1 MLGKKFSSPKPRPM
15 LYPNIKS
22 RIFTIAF
29 LALVTQLFF
38 AACSA
43 DSNRVATPTIPTA
56 SFPIAENVLHK
67 KEVVPKQYYVVEQPV
82 IAGDYFE
89 FIETVIAHLDTST
102 TYPIDEYVLMRANP
116 WLIENLAATDY
127 YVAKE
132 KGVFLEDPKAVE
144 ILGVGD
150 SLLIPNSDEVRDI
163 RDRMAKTV
171 IDVNIPEFVLRI
183 KEGAE
188 IVHQCSVRV
197 GKDTQRYLAMAGR
210 DVDLRTQPGV
220 GTITRIN
227 RDAAYINPRNNKRY
241 SVTRRDDKKVTQL
254 PRIPWLE
261 PTINGQRFGQ
271 LIHPTTNV
279 GTLGKAYSN
288 GCIGTSEADA
298 WRIYFHAPLGTKVQ
312 LRYDLNII
320 NQAND
325 TIQLKDIYPGFKKTK
340 HKVPVYASFYTDI
353 FKSFFAKEKEVLPE
367 DYCGCDLE

>member
-1 MLGKKFSSPKPRPM
+1 MPM
-15 LYPNIKS
+15 LYSKIKS
-22 RIFTIAF
+22 ILPSLAIFTLIA
-29 LALVTQLFF
+29 QLFF
-38 AACSA
+38 VACSA
-43 DSNRVATPTIPTA
+43 DSSRVATSTIPTT
-56 SFPIAENVLHK
+56 SFPIQESKLVK
-67 KEVVPKQYYVVEQPV
+67 KEAVPKSYYIVEQAV
-82 IAGDYFE
+82 KAGDYFE
-89 FIETVIAHLDTST
+89 FINSVIAHLDST
-102 TYPIDEYVLMRANP
+102 TTTGIDEYVLMRANY
-116 WLIENLAATDY
+116 WLIDTLAATDY

-132 KGVFLEDPKAVE
+132 KGLFIEDPKAVE

-150 SLLIPNSDEVRDI
+150 SLLIPNADEVRDI
-163 RDRMAKTV
+163 RDRIAKTV

-183 KEGAE
+183 KEGEE

-197 GKDTQRYLAMAGR
+197 GKNTQRYLAMAGR

-340 HKVPVYASFYTDI
+340 HKVPVYASFYTSI
-353 FKSFFAKEKEVLPE
+353 FKSFFEKEKEVLPE